1 MKVFVTGATG
11 FIGSHLALKLARSG
25 YEVHALYRDE
35 AKAAVLRHPGIR
47 LFKGDILDYESVAKA
62 VSGCTNVFHTAA
74 FANVWHRDKM
84 QIYRLNLEGTMNVVR
99 AGIYSGVQR
108 FVCTST
114 AGALG
119 VSDQSGCCDE
129 QTPRPGNF
137 FIDYE
142 CSKAIMESSLKAF
155 SAAGVLTITVS
166 PTRVYGPGVLSD
178 SNGITRIMKKY
189 IAGNWRVIPGD
200 GSSIG
205 NYVFVDDVVDGHIRA
220 LEKGRPGEHYIL
232 GGSNLTYD
240 EFFRQLAE
248 VAGMKYTMFHIPVPI
263 AEMAAYG
270 MMLITAVTGKPPLI
284 TPALVRKYNHHWC
297 VSGEKAAAEL
307 NYHPV
312 DFKTGAAVTVDWLKS
327 GCKTWQ
333 P

>member
-25 YEVHALYRDE
+25 YEVHALYRDD
-35 AKAAVLRHPGIR
+35 AKAKVLRHPDIR
-47 LFKGDILDYESVAKA
+47 LFKGDILDYGSVAKA
-62 VSGCTNVFHTAA
+62 VNGCTNVFHTAA
-74 FANVWHRDKM
+74 FANVWHRDRM
-84 QIYRLNLEGTMNVVR
+84 QIYRLNMEGTMNVFR
-99 AGIYSGVQR
+99 AGIYAGVQR
-108 FVCTST
+108 FVITST

-119 VSDQSGCCDE
+119 VSDHVGCCDE
-129 QTPRPGNF
+129 QTPRPEKF

-142 CSKAIMESSLKAF
+142 CSKAIMESSIKAIT
-155 SAAGVLTITVS
+155 ATGVQAITVS

-178 SNGITRIMKKY
+178 SNGITRIMQKY
-189 IAGNWRVIPGD
+189 IAGKWRVIPGN
-200 GSSIG
+200 GGSIG

-220 LEKGRPGEHYIL
+220 MENGLPGEHYIL

-240 EFFRQLAE
+240 EFFRQIAD
-248 VAGMKYTMFHIPVPI
+248 VAGLKYTMFHVPVPI

-270 MMLITAVTGKPPLI
+270 MMLITAITGKPPLI

-297 VSGEKAAAEL
+297 VSSEKAASKL
-307 NYHPV
+307 NYNPV

-327 GCKTWQ
+327 RFKS
-333 P
+333 